1 MLTITNPKTF
11 DWANMPLSDCV
22 EGNAADTYFTLKLF
36 DLIYEKIKEMGMDNI
51 LENLIMPSLPM
62 FVQMEYTGMDV
73 SEEQVRVVGKQLLY
87 KNIEEEDNLYS
98 FDYVQNT
105 DNLSS
110 NNDLIEL
117 LYTREGAFEMYPP
130 DRTAKGTPSVSAPTL
145 KLLLSQIEGE
155 LKNRA

>member
-11 DWANMPLSDCV
+11 DWANISLSDCV
-22 EGNAADTYFTLKLF
+22 EGNAADSYFTLKIF
-36 DLIYEKIKEMGMDNI
+36 DLVYEKIKEMGMENI

-62 FVQMEYTGMDV
+62 FVNMEYKGMDV
-73 SEEQVRVVGKQLLY
+73 SEKQLRVVGKQLLY

-98 FDYVQNT
+98 FGELQNA

-110 NNDLIEL
+110 NNDLIEV

-145 KLLLSQIEGE
+145 KLLLSQIEDE
-155 LKNRA
+155 LKKRG